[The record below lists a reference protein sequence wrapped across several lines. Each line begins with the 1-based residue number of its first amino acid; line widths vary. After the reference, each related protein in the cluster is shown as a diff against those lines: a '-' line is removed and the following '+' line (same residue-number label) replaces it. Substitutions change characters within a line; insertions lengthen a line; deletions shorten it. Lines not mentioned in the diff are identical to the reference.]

1 MTILKSINP
10 ATEELFAEFKQI
22 DLGTTKKI
30 IRDASIS
37 QKQWQQVDV
46 SEKSKIILE
55 IAEMLRLNKKL
66 YAHTITSEMGKP
78 ITEAVAEVEK
88 CALLCDYYAQNGDD
102 FLSDQYIESDAEK
115 SLVSFEPLGVILGIM
130 PWNFPFWQVFRFAI
144 PALLAGNSA
153 LVKHAPNVQAS
164 AVAIEKVLH
173 SCGIPSNI
181 FRILMI
187 DIDIVPDIIESKHIK
202 AVSLTGSEYAGSK
215 VAECSGKNLKKTV
228 LELGGSDP
236 FIVLSDANLSMCVD
250 AAVKGRMLNNGQSC
264 IAAKRFIVHADV
276 YDDFIAELKRS
287 VEMLVV
293 GDPTD
298 SKTNA
303 GPLAREDILNKIML
317 QVNASIKLGANL
329 VTGGARLNQNGFY
342 YSPTIL
348 ADITKEMPVYSE
360 ETFGPVFSVF
370 KFTDLDEMIELANDT
385 DFGLG
390 GSVWSDNKD
399 KALSIARK
407 IETGAVFINDF
418 TKSDPRLPF
427 GGVKKSGYGR
437 ELSEFGI
444 KEFVNV
450 KTIVVS

>member
-22 DLGTTKKI
+22 DLGATKEI

-37 QKQWQQVDV
+37 QKQWRQVDV

-55 IAEMLRLNKKL
+55 IAEMLRLNKES

-78 ITEAVAEVEK
+78 ITEAIAEVEK
-88 CALLCDYYAQNGDD
+88 CALLCDYYADNGDN

-115 SLVSFEPLGVILGIM
+115 SLVSFEPLGVILGVM

-173 SCGIPSNI
+173 NCGIPSNV

-187 DIDIVPDIIESKHIK
+187 DVDIVPDIIASKHIK

-276 YDDFIAELKRS
+276 YDDFIAELKQS

-293 GDPTD
+293 GDPAD

-317 QVNASIKLGANL
+317 QVDASIKLGASL
-329 VTGGARLNQNGFY
+329 VTGGSRLNQNGFY

-348 ADITKEMPVYSE
+348 ADITEEMPVYSE

-390 GSVWSDNKD
+390 GSVWSEDKD

>member
-22 DLGTTKKI
+22 DLGATKEI

-37 QKQWQQVDV
+37 QKQWRQVDV

-55 IAEMLRLNKKL
+55 IAEMLRLNKES

-78 ITEAVAEVEK
+78 ITEAIAEVEK
-88 CALLCDYYAQNGDD
+88 CALLCDYYADNGDN

-115 SLVSFEPLGVILGIM
+115 SLVSFEPLGVILGVM

-173 SCGIPSNI
+173 SCGIPSNV

-187 DIDIVPDIIESKHIK
+187 DVDIVPDIIASKHIK

-276 YDDFIAELKRS
+276 YDDFIAELKQS

-317 QVNASIKLGANL
+317 QVDASIKLGASL
-329 VTGGARLNQNGFY
+329 VTGGSRLNQNGFY

-348 ADITKEMPVYSE
+348 ADITEEMPVYSE

-390 GSVWSDNKD
+390 GSVWSEDKD